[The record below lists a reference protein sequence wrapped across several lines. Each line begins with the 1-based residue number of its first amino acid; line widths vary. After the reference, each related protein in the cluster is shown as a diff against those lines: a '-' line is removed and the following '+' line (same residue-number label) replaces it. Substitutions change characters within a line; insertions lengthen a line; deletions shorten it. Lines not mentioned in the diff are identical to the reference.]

1 MELTL
6 GACVHAYVG
15 TSLRCFFRTCVRVCA
30 RVCACVYVCARV
42 CACVRVC
49 VHAYL
54 TVHAQRHQSDFSL
67 LRPGLR

>member
-6 GACVHAYVG
+6 GAHVHAYVG
-15 TSLRCFFRTCVRVCA
+15 TSLRCFSA
-30 RVCACVYVCARV
+30 RVCACVHVCARV
-42 CACVRVC
+42 CTCVRVC

>member
-42 CACVRVC
+42 CACVFDC
-49 VHAYL
+49 PCTEA
-54 TVHAQRHQSDFSL
+54 
-67 LRPGLR
+67 PK